1 MFDRELVGVGLGPA
15 NLGLAVAL
23 EDAGA
28 GDDALFLDRRPGFD
42 WHPDM
47 LLSSST
53 MQISYLKDLAT
64 QRDPRSGYTFVNYLH
79 ERGRMSDFINKQTF
93 FPSRLEFTDY
103 LRWAVD
109 RLRTPVSWGA
119 EVLSVELDEHTG
131 GCVVSWRA
139 GGRTHRVSSRYVA
152 LGVGSAPRMPD
163 WSASLPG
170 VFHNTRLLGGLRSA
184 GLADR
189 SRVAVVGQGQ
199 SAAEAVR
206 HVLETYPGATVDCYL
221 SSYGMTPADDSPFAN
236 RVFDPAA
243 VDDFYFADG
252 DVRDELLGRHRSTN
266 YSSVDPELLTWLY
279 DFEYHEKITGTGR
292 LRFHRAT
299 RVTGAVPAG
308 RRTTLDVLHRMTG
321 ARSREAYDAV
331 VCATGFTSPLPRHL
345 LGASFGDCSGVWLG
359 RDYRL
364 CRTDGSA
371 LPVFV
376 LGATESGHGLGSGL
390 LSNIAVRGGEIAA
403 QVAGGA
409 RVAGPRL
416 ELAAR

>member
-15 NLGLAVAL
+15 NLGLAIAL
-23 EDAGA
+23 EEAGA
-28 GDDALFLDRRPGFD
+28 GSDALFLDRRPGFD

-47 LLSSST
+47 LLSSSV

-64 QRDPRSGYTFVNYLH
+64 QRNPRSAYTFVNYLH
-79 ERGRMSDFINKQTF
+79 ERGRMNDFINKQTF

-103 LRWAVD
+103 LSWAVG
-109 RLRTPVSWGA
+109 RLQTPVTWGA
-119 EVLSVELDEHTG
+119 EVTGVELDGDTG
-131 GCVVSWRA
+131 GCVVSWRT
-139 GGRTHRVSSRYVA
+139 GGRVHRTTTRHVA
-152 LGVGSAPRMPD
+152 VGVGSTPRMPA
-163 WSASLPG
+163 WSAGLPG
-170 VFHNTRLLGGLRSA
+170 VFHNTRLLGGLRTA
-184 GLADR
+184 GLTGR

-206 HVLETYPGATVDCYL
+206 HVLETYPGVSVDCYI

-243 VDDFYFADG
+243 VDDFYFADAG
-252 DVRDELLGRHRSTN
+252 VRDELLGRHRSTN
-266 YSSVDPELLTWLY
+266 YSSVDPDLLSWLY
-279 DFEYHEKITGTGR
+279 DFEYHEKITGEGR
-292 LRFHRAT
+292 LRFQRAT
-299 RVTGAVPAG
+299 RVTGAAESGG
-308 RRTTLDVLHRMTG
+308 RVTLGVLRRMTG
-321 ARSREAYDAV
+321 TQIRESYDAV

-345 LGASFGDCSGVWLG
+345 LGASFGDCSDVWLG

-364 CRTDGSA
+364 HRADGSS

-403 QVAGGA
+403 QVAASA
-409 RVAGPRL
+409 RPDPVL
-416 ELAAR
+416 ELAAH

>member
-15 NLGLAVAL
+15 NLGLAIAL
-23 EDAGA
+23 EEAGA
-28 GDDALFLDRRPGFD
+28 GGEALFLDRRPGFD

-47 LLSSST
+47 LLSSSV

-64 QRDPRSGYTFVNYLH
+64 QRDPRSAYTFVNYLH

-103 LRWAVD
+103 LSWAVG
-109 RLRTPVSWGA
+109 RLQTPVTWGA
-119 EVLSVELDEHTG
+119 EVTGVELDEHTG

-139 GGRTHRVSSRYVA
+139 GGRVHRTTTRHVA
-152 LGVGSAPRMPD
+152 VGVGSTPRMPA
-163 WSASLPG
+163 WSAGLPG

-184 GLADR
+184 GLTGR

-206 HVLETYPGATVDCYL
+206 HVLETYPGVSVDCYI

-243 VDDFYFADG
+243 VDDFYFADAG
-252 DVRDELLGRHRSTN
+252 VRDELLGRHRSTN
-266 YSSVDPELLTWLY
+266 YSSVDPDLLSWLY
-279 DFEYHEKITGTGR
+279 DFEYHEKITGEGR
-292 LRFHRAT
+292 LRFQRAT
-299 RVTGAVPAG
+299 RVTGAAEAG
-308 RRTTLDVLHRMTG
+308 GRVTLDVLRRMTG
-321 ARSREAYDAV
+321 TQTRESYDAV

-345 LGASFGDCSGVWLG
+345 LGASFGDCSDVWLA

-364 CRTDGSA
+364 HRADGSS

-403 QVAGGA
+403 QVAASA
-409 RVAGPRL
+409 RANPVL